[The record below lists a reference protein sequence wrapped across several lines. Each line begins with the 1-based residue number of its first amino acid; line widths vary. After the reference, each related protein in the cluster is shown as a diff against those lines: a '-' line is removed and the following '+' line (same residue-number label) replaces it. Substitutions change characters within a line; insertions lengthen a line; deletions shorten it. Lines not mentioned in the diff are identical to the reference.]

1 MKITL
6 EFAYDE
12 DLARTIAIT
21 NGGRGEAGPQEIR
34 EWAQDT
40 LAAASDAL
48 VETLRAQ
55 MEENQP

>member
-12 DLARTIAIT
+12 ALARAIAIA

-34 EWAQDT
+34 EWAKDT

-48 VETLRAQ
+48 VETIRAQ
-55 MEENQP
+55 MEEQKP